1 MADTPR
7 VGDHLRVTLQPRDIM
22 GGLTGSARLREAL
35 AAMYASGED
44 AEDVHDQAVDSLRR
58 DPEETMVA
66 ITAEY
71 GRCPAGDYA
80 QRQALVR
87 AASVV
92 DHNSSLPFLASV
104 ALSEVPQERS
114 PQPHSFST
122 VAEETII
129 RMTAVDGISRRAQEG
144 DEDAAD
150 LLMNCVESPSFSI
163 RRAAVTGLM
172 STPYGDERRGEIEAL
187 VPPDQRF
194 ILDLRNVPVTEAEQV
209 RDPTRHLRAPYGE
222 PGEPKP
228 AVSGEGSAGGQPP
241 TTS

>member
-1 MADTPR
+1 
-7 VGDHLRVTLQPRDIM
+7 M
-22 GGLTGSARLREAL
+22 GGLTGSARLRQAL

-44 AEDVHDQAVDSLRR
+44 AEDMHDQAVDSLRR
-58 DPEETMVA
+58 YPEETVVA

-80 QRQALVR
+80 LRRALVR
-87 AASVV
+87 AAGVI
-92 DHNSSLPFLASV
+92 DHTSAIPFLASV
-104 ALSEVPQERS
+104 ALAEIPQEQS
-114 PQPHSFST
+114 AQPHSFST

-129 RMTAVDGISRRAQEG
+129 RMTAVDGIARRAQEG

-150 LLMNCVESPSFSI
+150 LLMKCVESPSFSV
-163 RRAAVTGLM
+163 RRAAVAGLM

-194 ILDLRNVPVTEAEQV
+194 IFELRNVSVTEAEQV
-209 RDPTRHLRAPYGE
+209 RDPTRHLRAPDGE
-222 PGEPKP
+222 STAPKP

-241 TTS
+241 TTT